1 MSNAV
6 KDIRITEVAMAREK
20 PNYSN
25 YAPALLESCR
35 KFYED
40 PENERAFQEWRKERE
55 EAE

>member
-20 PNYSN
+20 PNYGN
-25 YAPALLESCR
+25 YAPTLLESCR

-40 PENERAFQEWRKERE
+40 PENERAFQEWRKEQE

>member
-20 PNYSN
+20 PNYGN
-25 YAPALLESCR
+25 YAPIFLESCR

-40 PENERAFQEWRKERE
+40 PENERAFQEWLKERE